1 MGNKRLTRSKSDCKI
16 AGVCA
21 GLAQYFGLDTTLVRL
36 VYALLTLFTAFCG
49 VVVYIIM
56 WLVVPQDN

>member
-36 VYALLTLFTAFCG
+36 VYALLTLFTAFYG